1 MGGNLVPQQEKLK
14 TGPWLTDTARGF
26 TPDIINLSAVYR
38 GFKNG
43 HFVMDFW
50 ASKLLLPLCYHR
62 DQQYCVGHETEPF
75 MNSKLRSILLFVG
88 LWLAATVQAWPA
100 TSANS
105 PFSVDVWDSED
116 GLPQNSIISMT
127 QTRDGFLWLGT
138 LDGLVRFDGQ
148 RSQRFLVLDESNTPG
163 LKSSRIV
170 YLFEDSARRLWIGT
184 ENAGIAV
191 MENGKVTSPPELS
204 QEGAF
209 RRLSAA
215 CEDREGN
222 VWLYCANGELWRYA
236 NGRYSAFYYNQGAN
250 VSRPLVVEKAGP
262 VLIGTDWTL
271 CSIGQVFSGSALS
284 LPCAEEFSVTNLNYL
299 LPSQRGG
306 HWRLVNGR
314 IQKWT
319 TNHLD
324 FDLGPYPWNSVSNRI
339 STACEDRQGNLIVGT
354 LGAGV
359 FWFGADGKFSNLST
373 NENLANNFILSL
385 VTDQEGTLWVGTD
398 GGGLNRVKK
407 KMFAT
412 VDGTQGRV
420 VRTVAEDKNG
430 GVWIGYNGGGMDY
443 SKDARIQFS
452 AASPLNSPVHTMFV
466 DSSNRIWAG
475 FFSMGLYQFQRDGF
489 RPAPGYQFLSREV
502 SSIFEDRLGR
512 VWAGTP
518 TGLSLWQDNHWQ
530 LFSTR
535 DGLSSD
541 NVRTIV
547 DDSQGNIWIGTMG
560 GGLNRLHEG
569 RFNSYQKKD
578 GLPSDDITFLY
589 VDKQDVVWIATYGG
603 LGRFSD
609 GKFTSYGMSDGLLS
623 NRIRYL
629 LEDDQE
635 NLWLGSNFGLM
646 RIPKKS
652 LNDFARGS
660 TASLNI
666 RSYRQREGL
675 PISECSSG
683 SQPGPCKTR
692 DGKLW
697 FPTIKGLAYV
707 NPAELSINSNP
718 PPVIIE
724 SVLVE
729 GQENA
734 DVALAQKLEIP
745 AGKERLDIHFTS
757 LNLSA
762 PEQAR
767 FRYQLEGHETAWID
781 AGNSRVARYSKLP
794 PGHYKFQVTACNE
807 DGIWNRVGS
816 SFAFIVEPPF
826 YQTWWFLCLTTVALL
841 GSVAGGVH
849 YVSTQKLQR
858 QLASM
863 RQQEALE
870 KERARIARDIHDQLG
885 ANLTQVALLGE
896 LVEADKDS
904 PKDVEEYGQQ
914 ISQSARD
921 VSRVLDEIVWTVNP
935 QNDTLEGLVNYVCKY
950 AQEYLA
956 VADLRYRLEVPPAVP
971 PLNISPEVRHN
982 VFLASKEAIT
992 NIVKHAKATGV
1003 TLRLKLESGTF
1014 SFEIEDDGVG
1024 LAGMDK
1030 ERAKTRNGLRNQ
1042 RKRMED
1048 IGGSFTISPGAEG
1061 GTMVRLTAPSRNSD
1075 TI

>member
-1 MGGNLVPQQEKLK
+1 MIQISQL
-14 TGPWLTDTARGF
+14 
-26 TPDIINLSAVYR
+26 
-38 GFKNG
+38 
-43 HFVMDFW
+43 
-50 ASKLLLPLCYHR
+50 
-62 DQQYCVGHETEPF
+62 TEPF
-75 MNSKLRSILLFVG
+75 MKLKLHCIFLVFG
-88 LWLAATVQAWPA
+88 LWLAAASTG
-100 TSANS
+100 SAAAAGNS
-105 PFSVDVWDSED
+105 PFSIDVWDSED

-127 QTRDGFLWLGT
+127 QSRDGYLWLGT

-148 RSQRFLVLDESNTPG
+148 RGQRFLVLDEGNTPG

-184 ENAGIAV
+184 ENAGISV
-191 MENGKVTSPPELS
+191 LENGKVTSPPELS

-215 CEDREGN
+215 CEDNEGN

-236 NGRYSAFYYNQGAN
+236 NGRYSAFFYNQGAN
-250 VSRPLVVEKAGP
+250 STRALAAEKGGQ
-262 VLIGTDWTL
+262 VWIGTDSNL
-271 CSIGQVFSGSALS
+271 CSIGQVFSGSSLV
-284 LPCAEEFSVTNLNYL
+284 LPCNEEVSVTNLNFL

-306 HWRLVNGR
+306 CWRLGNGR

-319 TNHLD
+319 ANHLD
-324 FDLGPYPWNSVSNRI
+324 LDLGPYPWNSLSNRI
-339 STACEDRQGNLIVGT
+339 STACEDKQGNLIVGT
-354 LGAGV
+354 LGAGL
-359 FWFGADGKFSNLST
+359 FWFNSEGKFSNLFT
-373 NENLANNFILSL
+373 NQDLANRFILSL
-385 VTDQEGTLWVGTD
+385 LMDGEGTLWVGTD

-407 KMFAT
+407 KMFST

-420 VRTVAEDKNG
+420 VRTVATDQAG
-430 GVWIGYNGGGMDY
+430 GFWIGYNGGGMDY
-443 SKDARIQFS
+443 CKDGTVQFS
-452 AASPLNSPVHTMFV
+452 AASPLNSPVHSMLV
-466 DSSNRIWAG
+466 DSDKGIWAG
-475 FFSMGLYQFQRDGF
+475 FFSMGLYQYQKGGF
-489 RPAPGYQFLSREV
+489 RPVPGFQFLGREV
-502 SSIFEDRLGR
+502 SVLFQDRVGQ

-518 TGLSLWQDNHWQ
+518 TGLAVWQTNQWRI
-530 LFSTR
+530 FSSR
-535 DGLSSD
+535 DGMSSE
-541 NVRTIV
+541 NVRTMG
-547 DDSQGNIWIGTMG
+547 DDSQGNLWVGTVG
-560 GGLNRLHEG
+560 GGLNRLQNGH
-569 RFNSYQKKD
+569 FTSFQKQD
-578 GLPSDDITFLY
+578 GLPSDEVTFLY
-589 VDKQDVVWIATYGG
+589 VDKQDVVWVGTYAG
-603 LGRFSD
+603 LARFAD
-609 GKFTSYGMSDGLLS
+609 GKFTRYTMSDGLIS

-635 NLWLGSNFGLM
+635 NLWLGSNAGLM

-660 TASLNI
+660 VASLNV

-675 PISECSSG
+675 PISECSAG

-697 FPTIKGLAYV
+697 FPTIQGLAYV
-707 NPAELSINSNP
+707 DPTELSTNTNP

-724 SVLVE
+724 SVMVDAHE
-729 GQENA
+729 
-734 DVALAQKLEIP
+734 KLELAMSQNLNIP
-745 AGKERLDIHFTS
+745 AGQERLDIHFTS

-767 FRYQLEGHETAWID
+767 FRYRLEGHEKNWIE

-794 PGHYKFQVTACNE
+794 PGHYRFQVTACNE
-807 DGIWNRVGS
+807 DGIWNKVGS
-816 SFAFIVEPPF
+816 SFAFFVEPPF
-826 YQTWWFLCLTTVALL
+826 YQTWWFLCVATVSLL

-956 VADLRYRLEVPPAVP
+956 VADLRYRLEVPPQLPAV
-971 PLNISPEVRHN
+971 NISPEVRHN
-982 VFLASKEAIT
+982 LFLAAKEAIT
-992 NIVKHAKATGV
+992 NIVKHARATAV
-1003 TLRLKLESGTF
+1003 TLRLKLEPGAF
-1014 SFEIEDDGVG
+1014 ILEIEDNGVG

-1048 IGGSFTISPGAEG
+1048 IGGGFTISPGGEG
-1061 GTMVRLTAPSRNSD
+1061 GTLVTLRAPCRNVD
-1075 TI
+1075 KI